1 MERIIEE
8 IREDLSRRIA
18 VAADRLADRTLA
30 EDPAYAALL
39 GRAELRERIHDTL
52 RQAVEGLLRSCRGL
66 PVELADARAV
76 GALRAEQGL
85 PLASLLRTHRRGG
98 RLLWQSLTEAVT
110 AHDRAALPRLLP
122 AASVLWDV
130 VDRTADAMT
139 ESYRRAEA
147 AHGDR
152 DRERR
157 AALLDV
163 LLDGADG
170 PSAAAEAAAAQ
181 LGLPERGRFT
191 VVVLAAEVSAG
202 PSRTPSGD
210 PSRTPP
216 GIPSAAPTAAV
227 PPAPAGGPGPPPPRG
242 CCGASVPTGR
252 SAWWSWATIRWS
264 PYGTCSRRSGCAPGS
279 ARSSGRRPNW
289 LARTGWRP
297 WRCAPPPSR
306 RARVSRC
313 WTNGCR
319 RHWSR
324 PRPSSPAG
332 CVRWCWVRCSRCPW
346 RTGGRC

>member
-18 VAADRLADRTLA
+18 VAADRLTDRTLA

-39 GRAELRERIHDTL
+39 GRAELRERIHHTL
-52 RQAVEGLLRSCRGL
+52 RQAVEGLLRSSRGL
-66 PVELADARAV
+66 PVELAEARAV

-122 AASVLWDV
+122 AASVMWDV
-130 VDRTADAMT
+130 VDQMTDAMT
-139 ESYRRAEA
+139 ESYRLTEA

-191 VVVLAAEVSAG
+191 VVVLAAEVA
-202 PSRTPSGD
+202 
-210 PSRTPP
+210 
-216 GIPSAAPTAAV
+216 GIPSAAPAAAV
-227 PPAPAGGPGPPPPRG
+227 PPAPAGDPGPPPLRG
-242 CCGASVPTGR
+242 CCGASAPTGR

-279 ARSSGRRPNW
+279 ARSSRHRPNW
-289 LARTGWRP
+289 PGRTGWPP
-297 WRCAPPPSR
+297 WRCAPLPSR
-306 RARVSRC
+306 RARVPRC

-319 RHWSR
+319 RRWSR

-332 CVRWCWVRCSRCPW
+332 CARWCWVRCSRCPR

>member
-1 MERIIEE
+1 MERIIEQ

-98 RLLWQSLTEAVT
+98 RMLWQSLTESVT

-139 ESYRRAEA
+139 ESYRRTEA

-191 VVVLAAEVSAG
+191 VVVLAAE
-202 PSRTPSGD
+202 
-210 PSRTPP
+210 
-216 GIPSAAPTAAV
+216 
-227 PPAPAGGPGPPPPRG
+227 
-242 CCGASVPTGR
+242 
-252 SAWWSWATIRWS
+252 
-264 PYGTCSRRSGCAPGS
+264 
-279 ARSSGRRPNW
+279 
-289 LARTGWRP
+289 
-297 WRCAPPPSR
+297 
-306 RARVSRC
+306 
-313 WTNGCR
+313 
-319 RHWSR
+319 
-324 PRPSSPAG
+324 
-332 CVRWCWVRCSRCPW
+332 
-346 RTGGRC
+346 